1 MSIASSSI
9 LVELNISVWTANK
22 LDKRIT
28 NDVLVSNGAL
38 TADAG
43 QFRKNLMSGT
53 TLRKEIADFAASCRL
68 WHNTTTLPWAD
79 RGARLLPTS
88 LFLDYKTEA
97 NRRMVQFNHMVEH
110 FIREYPQLQAQAQ
123 QHMGALYNAE
133 DYPSVHEVVSKFGFK
148 MVFTPLPEAGD
159 FRLDVANEDLEELR
173 KQYDTNINSRLTE
186 AMQSQWDK
194 LHDMLV
200 RMSEK
205 LVDPEDEDTGPKRR
219 WHDTF
224 ISNAHEMCQM
234 LGHLNVTKDPKL
246 EEARRKLE
254 QAVAGVHIDDIK
266 DSDITRADVK
276 TKLDAILSDYNW

>member
-1 MSIASSSI
+1 MSIASSSV

-28 NDVLVSNGAL
+28 NDVLVANGA
-38 TADAG
+38 TNADAG

-53 TLRKEIADFAASCRL
+53 TIRKDIADFAASCRL

-88 LFLDYKTEA
+88 LFLAYKEEA
-97 NRRMVQFNHMVEH
+97 NKRKARFDHMVAH
-110 FIREYPQLQAQAQ
+110 FLREYPQLQAQAQ
-123 QHMGALYNAE
+123 QHLGALYDPN
-133 DYPSVHEVVSKFGFK
+133 DYPSAEEVASKFGYR

-159 FRLDVANEDLEELR
+159 FRLDVANEDLEIL
-173 KQYDTNINSRLTE
+173 KNQYEASLNERVKE

-194 LHDMLV
+194 LHDTLT

-205 LVDPEDEDTGPKRR
+205 LVEPEGEDKRR
-219 WHDTF
+219 WHDSF
-224 ISNAHEMCQM
+224 IGNARELCAM

-246 EEARRKLE
+246 DEAKRKLE
-254 QAVAGVHIDDIK
+254 QAMLGVDIDDIK
-266 DSDITRADVK
+266 EDISVRENVK
-276 TKLDAILSDYNW
+276 AKLDKILSDYEW

>member
-1 MSIASSSI
+1 MSISSSSI
-9 LVELNISVWTANK
+9 LAELNISVWTANK

-28 NDVLVSNGAL
+28 NDVLVANGATNL
-38 TADAG
+38 DAG

-53 TLRKEIADFAASCRL
+53 TLRKDIADFAASCRL

-88 LFLDYKTEA
+88 LFLDYKAEA
-97 NRRMVQFNHMVEH
+97 NKRKARFDHMVEH
-110 FIREYPQLQAQAQ
+110 FLREYPQLQAKAQA
-123 QHMGALYNAE
+123 HLGALYDPS
-133 DYPSVHEVVSKFGFK
+133 DYPSVEEVASKFGYR

-159 FRLDVANEDLEELR
+159 FRLDIATEDLELM
-173 KQYDTNINSRLTE
+173 KQQYEAALNERITE

-194 LHDMLV
+194 LHDMLT

-205 LVDPEDEDTGPKRR
+205 LVEPDGEDKRR

-224 ISNAHEMCQM
+224 IGNARDMCNM

-246 EEARRKLE
+246 DEAKRKLE
-254 QAVAGVHIDDIK
+254 LAIHGVEIDDIK
-266 DSDITRADVK
+266 EDVAVREDVK
-276 TKLDAILSDYNW
+276 AKLDEILSDYEW

>member
-1 MSIASSSI
+1 MSISSSSI
-9 LVELNISVWTANK
+9 LAELNISVWTANK

-28 NDVLVSNGAL
+28 NDVLAANGATNL
-38 TADAG
+38 DAG

-53 TLRKEIADFAASCRL
+53 TLRKDIADFAASCRL

-88 LFLDYKTEA
+88 LFLDYKEEA
-97 NRRMVQFNHMVEH
+97 NKRKARFDHMVTH
-110 FIREYPQLQAQAQ
+110 FLREYPTLQAQAQ
-123 QHMGALYNAE
+123 QHLGTLYDPS
-133 DYPSVHEVVSKFGFK
+133 DYPSTEEVASKFGYR

-159 FRLDVANEDLEELR
+159 FRLDIANEDLELLR
-173 KQYDTNINSRLTE
+173 SQYEASLTERVTE

-194 LHDMLV
+194 LHDLLA

-205 LVDPEDEDTGPKRR
+205 LVEPEGEDKRR

-224 ISNAHEMCQM
+224 ITNAHEMCAM

-246 EEARRKLE
+246 EEARRSLE
-254 QAVAGVHIDDIK
+254 RAVLGVSIEDVK
-266 DSDITRADVK
+266 SDIDTREDVK
-276 TKLDAILSDYNW
+276 AKLDNILKQYEW

>member
-1 MSIASSSI
+1 MSISSSSI

-28 NDVLVSNGAL
+28 NDVLIANGA
-38 TADAG
+38 TNADAG

-53 TLRKEIADFAASCRL
+53 TLRKDIADFAASCRL

-97 NRRMVQFNHMVEH
+97 NKRKARFDHMVTH
-110 FIREYPQLQAQAQ
+110 FLAEYPSLQAQAQ
-123 QHMGALYNAE
+123 AHLGALYDPN
-133 DYPSVHEVVSKFGFK
+133 DYPSAEEVASKFGYR

-159 FRLDVANEDLEELR
+159 FRLDIANEDLELM
-173 KQYDTNINSRLTE
+173 KQQYETAISERVAE

-194 LHDMLV
+194 LHDMLS
-200 RMSEK
+200 RMSDK
-205 LVDPEDEDTGPKRR
+205 LVEPDGEDKRR

-224 ISNAHEMCQM
+224 IGNAREMCAM

-254 QAVAGVHIDDIK
+254 HAIHGVDIDDIK
-266 DSDITRADVK
+266 EDVAVREDVK
-276 TKLDAILSDYNW
+276 AKLDKILSDYEW

>member
-1 MSIASSSI
+1 MSISSSSI
-9 LVELNISVWTANK
+9 LAELNISVWTANK

-28 NDVLVSNGAL
+28 NDVLVANGATNL
-38 TADAG
+38 DAG

-53 TLRKEIADFAASCRL
+53 TLRKDIADFAASCRL

-97 NRRMVQFNHMVEH
+97 NRRKARFDHMVEH
-110 FIREYPQLQAQAQ
+110 FLREYPTLQAQAQ
-123 QHMGALYNAE
+123 QHLGALYDPN
-133 DYPSVHEVVSKFGFK
+133 DYPSTEEVASKFGYR

-159 FRLDVANEDLEELR
+159 FRLDVASEDLELLR
-173 KQYDTNINSRLTE
+173 KQYDAALNERLTE

-194 LHDMLV
+194 LHDMLA
-200 RMSEK
+200 RMSDK
-205 LVDPEDEDTGPKRR
+205 LVEPEGEDKRR

-224 ISNAHEMCQM
+224 ISNAHEMCAM

-254 QAVAGVHIDDIK
+254 HAIHGVEIDDLK
-266 DSDITRADVK
+266 EDVGVREDVK
-276 TKLDAILSDYNW
+276 SKLDAILKDYEW

>member
-1 MSIASSSI
+1 MSIASSSV

-28 NDVLVSNGAL
+28 NDVLIANGA
-38 TADAG
+38 TNADAG

-53 TLRKEIADFAASCRL
+53 TLRKDIADFAASCRL

-97 NRRMVQFNHMVEH
+97 NKRKARFDHMVEH
-110 FIREYPQLQAQAQ
+110 FLREYPSLQAQAQ
-123 QHMGALYNAE
+123 AHLGALYDPN
-133 DYPSVHEVVSKFGFK
+133 DYPSAEEVASKFGYR

-159 FRLDVANEDLEELR
+159 FRLDIANEDLAALRTQYEESLNTR
-173 KQYDTNINSRLTE
+173 VAE

-194 LHDMLV
+194 LHDMLS
-200 RMSEK
+200 RMSDK
-205 LVDPEDEDTGPKRR
+205 LVEPDGEDKRR

-224 ISNAHEMCQM
+224 IGNAREMCAM

-254 QAVAGVHIDDIK
+254 HAIHGVDIDDIK
-266 DSDITRADVK
+266 EDVAVREDVK
-276 TKLDAILSDYNW
+276 AKLDKILSDYEW

>member
-22 LDKRIT
+22 LDKRVT
-28 NDVLVSNGAL
+28 DSVLVSNGAMS
-38 TADAG
+38 ADAG
-43 QFRKNLMSGT
+43 QFRKNLMAGT
-53 TLRKEIADFAASCRL
+53 TIRKDIADFAANCRL
-68 WHNTTTLPWAD
+68 WHNQTSLPWAD

-97 NRRMVQFNHMVEH
+97 NRRKAQFDHMVEH
-110 FIREYPQLQAQAQ
+110 FIREYPTLEAQAQ
-123 QHMGALYNAE
+123 QHLGALYNPD
-133 DYPSVHEVVSKFGFK
+133 DYPSVDEVREKFGFK

-173 KQYDTNINSRLTE
+173 KQYDSNLSSRLNE

-194 LHDMLV
+194 LHDMLT

-205 LVDPEDEDTGPKRR
+205 LVEPEDEDKRR

-224 ISNAHEMCQM
+224 ITNAHEMCRM
-234 LGHLNVTKDPKL
+234 LGHLNVAQDPKL
-246 EEARRKLE
+246 EEARIKLE
-254 QAVAGVHIDDIK
+254 RAIAGVDIDDIK
-266 DSDITRADVK
+266 GDIDVRENVK
-276 TKLDAILSDYNW
+276 AKLDTILKDYEW

>member
-1 MSIASSSI
+1 MSISSSSI
-9 LVELNISVWTANK
+9 LAELNISVWTANK

-28 NDVLVSNGAL
+28 NDVLVANGATNL
-38 TADAG
+38 DAG

-53 TLRKEIADFAASCRL
+53 TLRKDIADFAASCRL

-88 LFLDYKTEA
+88 LFLDYKAEA
-97 NRRMVQFNHMVEH
+97 NKRKARFDHMVQH
-110 FIREYPQLQAQAQ
+110 FLLEYPKLQAQAQ
-123 QHMGALYNAE
+123 QHLGALYDPN
-133 DYPSVHEVVSKFGFK
+133 DYPSAEEVASKFGFR

-159 FRLDVANEDLEELR
+159 FRLDVANEELDILK
-173 KQYDTNINSRLTE
+173 KQYDAALNERLQD

-194 LHDMLV
+194 LHDMLT

-205 LVDPEDEDTGPKRR
+205 LVEPEGDDKRR

-224 ISNAHEMCQM
+224 ITNAHELCAM

-246 EEARRKLE
+246 DEAKRKLE
-254 QAVAGVHIDDIK
+254 QAMHGVDIDDIK
-266 DSDITRADVK
+266 EDIDVRENVK
-276 TKLDAILSDYNW
+276 SKLDAILKDYEW

>member
-1 MSIASSSI
+1 MSISSSSI
-9 LVELNISVWTANK
+9 LTELNISVWTANK

-28 NDVLVSNGAL
+28 NDVLVANGATHL
-38 TADAG
+38 DAG

-53 TLRKEIADFAASCRL
+53 TLRKDIADFAASCRL

-88 LFLDYKTEA
+88 LFLDYKTELNKRKA
-97 NRRMVQFNHMVEH
+97 RFDHMVQH
-110 FIREYPQLQAQAQ
+110 FLAEYPNLQAQAQ
-123 QHMGALYNAE
+123 RHMGALYNPD
-133 DYPSVHEVVSKFGFK
+133 DYPSAEEVASKFGFR

-159 FRLDVANEDLEELR
+159 FRLDVAQEDLEVLR
-173 KQYDTNINSRLTE
+173 SQYEASLSSRLAE

-194 LHDMLV
+194 LHDLLS

-205 LVDPEDEDTGPKRR
+205 LVEPEGEDKRR

-224 ISNAHEMCQM
+224 ITNARELCAM

-246 EEARRKLE
+246 DEAKRKLE
-254 QAVAGVHIDDIK
+254 QAVHGVDIDDIK
-266 DSDITRADVK
+266 DDPDVRDDVK
-276 TKLDAILSDYNW
+276 AKLDAILKDYEW

>member
-22 LDKRIT
+22 LDRRVT
-28 NDVLVSNGAL
+28 DSVLVSNGAMS
-38 TADAG
+38 ADAG
-43 QFRKNLMSGT
+43 QFRKNLMAGT
-53 TLRKEIADFAASCRL
+53 TLRKDIADFAASCRL

-97 NRRMVQFNHMVEH
+97 NRRKAQFDHMVEH
-110 FIREYPQLQAQAQ
+110 FIKEYPQLQAQAQ
-123 QHMGALYNAE
+123 AHLGALYNPD
-133 DYPSVHEVVSKFGFK
+133 DYPSVEEVVSKFGFK

-159 FRLDVANEDLEELR
+159 FRLDVANEELDDLR
-173 KQYDTNINSRLTE
+173 RQYDDSLNARLNE

-194 LHDMLV
+194 LHDMLA

-205 LVDPEDEDTGPKRR
+205 LVEPEGEDKRR

-224 ISNAHEMCQM
+224 ITNAHEMCQM
-234 LGHLNVTKDPKL
+234 LTHLNVAKDPKL
-246 EEARRKLE
+246 EEARSKLQ
-254 QAVAGVHIDDIK
+254 QAIAGVDIDDIK
-266 DSDITRADVK
+266 DDAVVRDDVK
-276 TKLDAILSDYNW
+276 TKLDAILKDYEW

>member
-22 LDKRIT
+22 LDKRVT
-28 NDVLVSNGAL
+28 DSVLVSNGAMS
-38 TADAG
+38 ADAG
-43 QFRKNLMSGT
+43 QFRKNLMAGT
-53 TLRKEIADFAASCRL
+53 TIRKDIADFAANCRL
-68 WHNTTTLPWAD
+68 WHNQTSLPWAD

-97 NRRMVQFNHMVEH
+97 NRRKAQFDHMVEH
-110 FIREYPQLQAQAQ
+110 FIREYPTLEAQAQ
-123 QHMGALYNAE
+123 QHLGALYNPD
-133 DYPSVHEVVSKFGFK
+133 DYPSVDEVREKFGFK

-173 KQYDTNINSRLTE
+173 KQYDSNLSSRLNE

-194 LHDMLV
+194 LHDMLS

-205 LVDPEDEDTGPKRR
+205 LVEPEDEDKRR

-224 ISNAHEMCQM
+224 ITNAHEMCRM
-234 LGHLNVTKDPKL
+234 LGHLNVAQDPKL
-246 EEARRKLE
+246 EEARIKLE
-254 QAVAGVHIDDIK
+254 RAIAGVDIDDIK
-266 DSDITRADVK
+266 GDIDVRENVK
-276 TKLDAILSDYNW
+276 AKLDTILKDYEW